1 MRLKSKF
8 LLKNKFFRG
17 SLILTFTNFI
27 VGFLN
32 YFFNSLTAKTLGPKG
47 YGEITAIFSYSVV
60 LSVPIAVFSA
70 DIIRRLGE
78 KGDKKIDAWLT
89 WRDWF
94 LNKLKKY
101 RLLVIPY
108 FILTLFFSKIANLS
122 LLSSFFIIFN
132 LFISFISVFYTAGF
146 QGLHLFSLFSIFS
159 LIAVIIKL
167 AGPIAVYFHLDGINT
182 ILMFL
187 ILSCFIPLIIVDVI
201 FKKKFNHKPD
211 YQIKNNTLKIISS
224 SSFIF
229 TLFSLIGLNM
239 ISNIDVMYVKKFF
252 SAEIAGIY
260 GGWSLLAKIVF
271 YFISALTGI
280 MYIFFS
286 DKEQKTKHRKILFF
300 TIITITLLGLF
311 FFLLYFLF
319 GRRIIMIL
327 FNNEFLRILPYASSA
342 AIFGAFY
349 SLLTIINGYFLSK
362 KSRFSLI
369 AVIFIP
375 FYIISLLF
383 FAKTITNVIN
393 INLLFSGI
401 ITLFYFSALWL

>member
-1 MRLKSKF
+1 MRKQIINLS
-8 LLKNKFFRG
+8 KNKFFQG
-17 SLILTFTNFI
+17 GVILIFTNFFI
-27 VGFLN
+27 GFLN

-47 YGEITAIFSYSVV
+47 YGEIIAIFSYSTV
-60 LSVPIAVFSA
+60 LAVPIAVFSA

-78 KGDKKIDAWLT
+78 KGDKKIDAWLV

-108 FILTLFFSKIANLS
+108 FILTLFFSRIANLS
-122 LLSSFFIIFN
+122 LLSSFFIVFN

-182 ILMFL
+182 ILIFL

-211 YQIKNNTLKIISS
+211 YQIKNNTFKIISS

-239 ISNIDVMYVKKFF
+239 LSNIDVMYAKKFF
-252 SAEIAGIY
+252 SAETAGIY
-260 GGWSLLAKIVF
+260 GGWSLMARIVF

-300 TIITITLLGLF
+300 TIITITLLGLSF
-311 FFLLYFLF
+311 FSLYFLF
-319 GRRIIMIL
+319 GRQIIMIL
-327 FNNEFLRILPYASSA
+327 FNNEFLRILPYAPSA
-342 AIFGAFY
+342 AIFGALY
-349 SLLTIINGYFLSK
+349 SLLTIVNSYFLSK
-362 KSRFSLI
+362 KSHFSLI
-369 AVIFIP
+369 TVIFIP
-375 FYIISLLF
+375 FYVIGLLF
-383 FAKTITNVIN
+383 FARTITSVIN
-393 INLLFSGI
+393 TNLLFSGI